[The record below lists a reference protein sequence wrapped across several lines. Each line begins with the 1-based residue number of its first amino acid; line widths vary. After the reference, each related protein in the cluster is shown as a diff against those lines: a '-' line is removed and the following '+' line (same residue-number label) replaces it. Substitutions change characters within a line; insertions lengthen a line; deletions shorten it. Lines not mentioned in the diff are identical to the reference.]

1 MTKKFDVVVIGSGPG
16 GYVAAV
22 RAAQLGLKTACVEK
36 EAPLGGTCLNVGCIP
51 SKALLT
57 SSEHYA
63 WLQHSAK
70 EHGVNVEEAK
80 IDFTQMMNRKNG
92 VVKGLTDGIATL
104 FKKHNVERL
113 TGTAKFL
120 SPNEIQVGNETIQAK
135 NFILATGSEPI
146 ELPFLKFDEK
156 QIVSS
161 TGALSLTTIPKRLV
175 VIGGGVIGVEL
186 ASVYKRL
193 GAEVSVVEMLDQIC
207 IAMDPAISR
216 ALHQSLKKQGL
227 EFFLSAKL
235 ISGEKKGDEII
246 LTIETGGEKK
256 QLTADVVLVSI
267 GRKPY
272 SQGLDLEK
280 AGIKTNAR
288 GQVDVD
294 GLFRTSQPHIYA
306 VGDLIDGPMLAHKA
320 AEEGYVV
327 ADIIGGKPASVNYLT
342 IPNVIYTNPEAAA
355 VGMTEKEAKDA
366 GLEIF
371 TGQAFFRGNPRAR
384 CQGDL
389 DGLVKVIGEKTTGRL
404 IGMHILGS
412 HASEMIGE
420 GVVAIKK
427 HLTVK
432 GLAHTSHAHPTL
444 SEAIMEACYTAIGET
459 LHG

>member
-1 MTKKFDVVVIGSGPG
+1 MAKEFDVVVIGSGPG

-36 EAPLGGTCLNVGCIP
+36 EPALGGTCLNVGCIP

-63 WLQHSAK
+63 WLQTDAK
-70 EHGVNVEEAK
+70 EHGIDVQGAK
-80 IDFTQMMNRKNG
+80 VDFPQMMKRKEG
-92 VVKGLTDGIATL
+92 VVKGLTDGIAAL

-113 TGTAKFL
+113 TGTAKFT
-120 SPNEIQVGNETIQAK
+120 SPNGIQVGNETIQAK
-135 NFILATGSEPI
+135 NFIIATGSEPI

-161 TGALSLTTIPKRLV
+161 TGALALSAIPKKMV

-193 GAEVSVVEMLDQIC
+193 GAQVTVVEMLDQIC

-216 ALHQSLKKQGL
+216 ALQQSLKKQGI
-227 EFFLSAKL
+227 EFLLPARV
-235 ISGEKKGDEII
+235 ISGEKKGNEVV
-246 LTIETGGEKK
+246 LMVEAGNEKK
-256 QLTADVVLVSI
+256 ELQADVVLVCI

-272 SQGLDLEK
+272 SKGLDLEK
-280 AGIKTNAR
+280 AGIKVNER
-288 GQVDVD
+288 GQISVD

-306 VGDLIDGPMLAHKA
+306 IGDLIDGPMLAHKA
-320 AEEGYVV
+320 SEEGYVV
-327 ADIIGGKPASVNYLT
+327 ADIIGGKSGAVNYLT
-342 IPNVIYTNPEAAA
+342 IANVIYTNPEAAA

-366 GLEIF
+366 GLETF

-384 CQGDL
+384 CQGDQ
-389 DGLVKVIGEKTTGRL
+389 DGLVKVVGDKATGKL
-404 IGMHILGS
+404 VGMHILGP

-427 HLTVK
+427 HMTIK
-432 GLAHTSHAHPTL
+432 SLAHTSHAHPTL
-444 SEAIMEACYTAIGET
+444 SEAIMEACYQAIGEP